1 MTHLPSTDATMT
13 PTLQTAA
20 VTPDPE
26 VALPSAATAGDQAF
40 PTLTEAQIAR
50 VASHGHLRNVERGE
64 VLVKAGARNASF
76 FVVVSGHLD
85 IVRLSDGVETLVVV
99 HKPGQISGELN
110 LLSGRRAVF
119 SIRAG
124 EAGEVIEV
132 DHQRLMEIVQT
143 DADLSEIL
151 MRAFLLRRAR
161 LIASGIGDVVLIGS
175 KHSQETLRIQEF
187 LTRNS
192 HPYTCIDLD
201 RDSGVQEMLDR
212 FQIAVTD
219 IPVVICRGEVVLRNP
234 SNRDIADC
242 LGFNEPIDQAQM
254 HDTVIIGAGPSGLAA
269 AVYAASEGLDV
280 LVLESGAPGGQAGSS
295 SRIENYLG
303 FPSGISGQEL
313 TARAYAQTQKFG
325 AHLMITKAA
334 TRLRCN
340 TRQYV
345 IETDDGARIL
355 ARTVI
360 IATGAEYR
368 KLPLENISQFEGAGV
383 YYSATFIE
391 SQLCA
396 GEEVCVVGGGN
407 AAGQAAVSLAQSA
420 RHVHMVV
427 RSNGLADTMSRYLIR
442 RIEEDPR
449 ITLHTET
456 EIAALEGRDHLES
469 VRLRRRNDG
478 TTERKDV
485 RHVFVMTGATP
496 STRWLD
502 GCVALDDHGFIKTG
516 SELSPDDLSA
526 ANWPLA
532 RPPHLLETSKPGVFA
547 VGDVRADNVKRVA
560 SAVGEG
566 SIAVSFVHQALQE

>member
-1 MTHLPSTDATMT
+1 MIQGLQSAAADPEIALPST
-13 PTLQTAA
+13 
-20 VTPDPE
+20 
-26 VALPSAATAGDQAF
+26 ATAGDPAF

-50 VASHGHLRNVERGE
+50 VAAHGHLRKVEHGE

-85 IVRLSDGVETLVVV
+85 IVRVSDGIETIVVV
-99 HKPGQISGELN
+99 HKAGQLSGELN

-132 DHQRLMEIVQT
+132 DHEQLLELVQT

-175 KHSQETLRIQEF
+175 VHSQETLRIQEF

-192 HPYTCIDLD
+192 HPYQYIDLD
-201 RDSGVQEMLDR
+201 RDTGVQELLDR
-212 FQIAVTD
+212 FRVAVTD
-219 IPVVICRGEVVLRNP
+219 IPVIICRGEVVLRNP
-234 SNRDIADC
+234 SNHDIADC
-242 LGFNEPIDQAQM
+242 LGFNESIDQAQI
-254 HDTVIIGAGPSGLAA
+254 HQAVIVGAGPSGLAA

-313 TARAYAQTQKFG
+313 TARAYSQTLKFG
-325 AHLMITKAA
+325 AHLMVTKAA
-334 TRLRCN
+334 KRLRCN
-340 TRQYV
+340 TRQYI
-345 IETDDGARIL
+345 IETEDGAQIL

-368 KLPLENISQFEGAGV
+368 KLPLKNISQFENAGV

-420 RHVHMVV
+420 RHVHMLV
-427 RSNGLADTMSRYLIR
+427 RSDGLADTMSRYLIR

-449 ITLHTET
+449 ITLHTRT
-456 EIAALEGRDHLES
+456 EIAALEGDDHLES
-469 VRLRRRNDG
+469 VHLRRSDDG
-478 TTERKDV
+478 TTERKAV
-485 RHVFVMTGATP
+485 RHVFVMTGAAP
-496 STRWLD
+496 STSWLD
-502 GCVALDDHGFIKTG
+502 GCVTLDDHGFIKTG
-516 SELSPDDLSA
+516 SELSADELSA

-532 RPPHLLETSKPGVFA
+532 RSPHLLETSKPGVFA
-547 VGDVRADNVKRVA
+547 VGDVRAGNIKRVA

>member
-1 MTHLPSTDATMT
+1 LSTTDATMIQG
-13 PTLQTAA
+13 LQSAA
-20 VTPDPE
+20 ADPE
-26 VALPSAATAGDQAF
+26 IALPSTVTAGDQAF

-50 VASHGHLRNVERGE
+50 VAAHGRLHTVERGE

-76 FVVVSGHLD
+76 FVVVAGHLD
-85 IVRLSDGVETLVVV
+85 IVRLSDGIETILVV

-132 DHQRLMEIVQT
+132 DHEQLLELVQT
-143 DADLSEIL
+143 DADLSEIF

-161 LIASGIGDVVLIGS
+161 LIASGIGDVLLIGS
-175 KHSQETLRIQEF
+175 IHSQETLRIQEF

-192 HPYTCIDLD
+192 HPYQYIDLD
-201 RDSGVQEMLDR
+201 RDTGVQELLDR
-212 FQIAVTD
+212 FRVAVTD
-219 IPVVICRGEVVLRNP
+219 IPVIICRSEVVLRNP

-254 HDTVIIGAGPSGLAA
+254 HHAVIVGAGPSGLAA
-269 AVYAASEGLDV
+269 AVYAASEGLEV

-313 TARAYAQTQKFG
+313 TARAYSQTLKFG
-325 AHLMITKAA
+325 AHLMVTKAA
-334 TRLRCN
+334 KRLRCN

-345 IETDDGARIL
+345 IETDDGAQIL

-368 KLPLENISQFEGAGV
+368 KLPLENISQFENAGV

-391 SQLCA
+391 SKLCA

-420 RHVHMVV
+420 RHVHMLV
-427 RSNGLADTMSRYLIR
+427 RSDGLAETMSRYLIR

-449 ITLHTET
+449 ITVHTRT
-456 EIAALEGRDHLES
+456 EIAALEGDDHLES
-469 VRLRRRNDG
+469 VHLRRRDDG
-478 TTERKDV
+478 TTQRKDV
-485 RHVFVMTGATP
+485 RHVFVMTGAAP
-496 STRWLD
+496 STGWLD
-502 GCVALDDHGFIKTG
+502 GCVTLDDHGFIKTG
-516 SELSPDDLSA
+516 SELSADELSA

-532 RPPHLLETSKPGVFA
+532 RSPHLLETSKPGVFA
-547 VGDVRADNVKRVA
+547 VGDVRAGNIKRVA